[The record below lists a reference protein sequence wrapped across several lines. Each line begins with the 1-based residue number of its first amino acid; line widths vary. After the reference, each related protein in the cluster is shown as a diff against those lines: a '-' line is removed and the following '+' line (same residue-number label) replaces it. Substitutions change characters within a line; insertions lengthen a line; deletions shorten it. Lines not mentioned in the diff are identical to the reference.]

1 MPTLRGHIK
10 QSVKRTGKEFR
21 ELNEWMDGSSVGYRD
36 RIERHKIPN
45 IPKFAPVV
53 ERLFGKEAVN
63 EYLQHLK
70 DDYEDHIAMKI
81 IMYLKGWKIDNIFKY
96 NK

>member
-10 QSVKRTGKEFR
+10 LSVKRTGKEFR
-21 ELNEWMDGSSVGYRD
+21 ELNEWMDGSSVSYRD

-45 IPKFAPVV
+45 ILKFTPVV
-53 ERLFGKEAVN
+53 KRLFGKEAAN

-70 DDYEDHIAMKI
+70 DDYEGHIVLRI
-81 IMYLKGWKIDNIFKY
+81 IKRLMGWKI
-96 NK
+96 

>member
-10 QSVKRTGKEFR
+10 QSVKRTGKEFK
-21 ELNEWMDGSSVGYRD
+21 ELNEWMDGSSIGYRD

-45 IPKFAPVV
+45 IQKFTPVV
-53 ERLFGKEAVN
+53 EQLFGKEAVN
-63 EYLQHLK
+63 EYLHHLK
-70 DDYEDHIAMKI
+70 DDYEGHIAMKI
-81 IMYLKGWKIDNIFKY
+81 IMRLKGWKIEDIFKY